1 MPKAK
6 KKPTPLPEQLA
17 ELAADMSRHLG
28 EGLEA
33 SSVLTPEH
41 IHKLRT
47 TVKRL
52 RARWHLFRSG
62 VGKMAAKEA
71 DRNLR
76 DASKDFSTARDA
88 QVQLDLL
95 QDLAQNRSGK
105 GKPNQAVLRLREA
118 LAKELSLSALAT
130 EMEPNQRARLIHR
143 FRDDASRWSQAKDVA
158 PGTLVDGMTRV
169 FKRAQNLAHAA
180 YQKDTPEAFHEWRKW
195 CKYLYYQIEALAE
208 VQPSWKKENMLLWK
222 ELGSVLGRRHDL
234 SITQEI
240 LARKDPPWKARDQDI
255 AIKRTKNLD
264 TKLAKRCRVL
274 YGMLFGESPKK
285 FRLRVASRMLD

>member
-6 KKPTPLPEQLA
+6 KPSTPLPQQLA
-17 ELAADMSRHLG
+17 EYAADMSRHLG

-33 SSVLTPEH
+33 TSVLTPEQ

-76 DASKDFSTARDA
+76 DAAKDFSSARDA
-88 QVQLDLL
+88 QVQLALL
-95 QDLAQNRSGK
+95 LDLAQNSNGK

-118 LAKELSLSALAT
+118 LANEYQHHAKPS
-130 EMEPNQRARLIHR
+130 EMAANQRARLIHR
-143 FRDDASRWSQAKDVA
+143 FRDDASRWSRARDVA

-169 FKRAQNLAHAA
+169 FKRAQNLAHKA
-180 YQKDTPEAFHEWRKW
+180 YQKDTSEAFHAWRKW
-195 CKYLYYQIEALAE
+195 CKYLYYQIEALSA
-208 VQPSWKKENMLLWK
+208 VHPSWKKENMMLWK
-222 ELGSVLGRRHDL
+222 ELGSLLGKRHDL
-234 SITQEI
+234 SITLEM
-240 LARKDPPWKARDQDI
+240 LTRKDPPWKARDQEI
-255 AIKRTKNLD
+255 SLKRAMRSD
-264 TKLAKRCRVL
+264 DKLAKRCRFL
-274 YGMLFGESPKK
+274 YGTLFGESPKK
-285 FRLRVASRMLD
+285 FRLRIASRMLD